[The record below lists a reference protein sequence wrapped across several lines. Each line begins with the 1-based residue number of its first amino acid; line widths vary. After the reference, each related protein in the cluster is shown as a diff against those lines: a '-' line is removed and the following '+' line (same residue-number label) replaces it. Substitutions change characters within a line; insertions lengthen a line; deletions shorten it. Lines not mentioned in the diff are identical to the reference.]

1 MRDITNIGDIL
12 RNMFPQLYETFFP
25 EPPPLTQK
33 EKQEIIDNLNGVDA
47 GKKIDA
53 NMKMINITFNILQS
67 AIGGVMFQ
75 YYRDYTENNASPNSL
90 EDVEAEFSDKNASI
104 MTGLAICIATSM
116 ALVLAQ
122 GYINSIGPKSHKI
135 SENIKGAVG
144 LLTPE
149 LLREGIAKI
158 ENGDESALQ
167 IKVPHS
173 LDSQSKL
180 YASYMMSQAVVS
192 ASSISEDQQYLLY
205 AASLSMAKFMI
216 GQFEKKI
223 YKTSSIGKR
232 AGDFVRDTFL
242 NILPTAARDGYNAR
256 EQTPIPS
263 ILGKEVVDSFSAEE
277 MRKISLSIKH
287 EMEKVLEQGCK
298 KDSAD
303 FFTTI
308 SKTFSFFI
316 PVHHHPGSKILTGSA
331 ISNDHF
337 ASALDFIIG
346 SIGYNVSQL
355 IGENILAKC
364 GGDKVRPVNQEEI
377 NKLNVMENAA
387 AFPYE
392 NLPQKD
398 IVEDIEHD
406 IPSRVISPTTSRPS
420 SPKTNNNDMQH

>member
-1 MRDITNIGDIL
+1 MKKLDLQRPHITNIRDIL
-12 RNMFPQLYETFFP
+12 RNTFPQLYETFFP
-25 EPPPLTQK
+25 EPPPLTQQ
-33 EKQEIIDNLNGVDA
+33 EKQEIIDNLNGGDA

-53 NMKMINITFNILQS
+53 NIKVINITFNILQS

-75 YYRDYTENNASPNSL
+75 YYRDYIENNGSPNSL
-90 EDVEAEFSDKNASI
+90 EDVEAALSDRNASI
-104 MTGLAICIATSM
+104 MTGLAICSATSM
-116 ALVLAQ
+116 ALGLAQ
-122 GYINSIGPKSHKI
+122 GYINSRRPKSHKI

-144 LLTPE
+144 LLTPG

-167 IKVPHS
+167 IKIPRH
-173 LDSQSKL
+173 LDPQAKL
-180 YASYMMSQAVVS
+180 YASYMMSQALVS

-263 ILGKEVVDSFSAEE
+263 ILGKDVVDSFSAEE
-277 MRKISLSIKH
+277 MHEISLSIKH

-308 SKTFSFFI
+308 AKTFSFFI
-316 PVHHHPGSKILTGSA
+316 LVHHHPGSKMLTGSA

-337 ASALDFIIG
+337 ASALDFTIG

-355 IGENILAKC
+355 IGDNILDKC
-364 GGDKVRPVNQEEI
+364 GGDKVRPVNQAEI
-377 NKLNVMENAA
+377 NKLNAMEE
-387 AFPYE
+387 E
-392 NLPQKD
+392 N
-398 IVEDIEHD
+398 IVEYIKRD
-406 IPSRVISPTTSRPS
+406 IPSRVISPSPTTRRPS
-420 SPKTNNNDMQH
+420 PPKITPLTT